1 MPWDKNAAV
10 THADSH
16 ARRHSTGNCARY
28 VREAIDAGG
37 VVLGHTHYAKNYGP
51 VLAASGFQPIH
62 GVPQKG
68 DVVVIQPAPGHPP
81 GTWPFSTGRTGSPT
95 SSSCTAF
102 IPAPRTEVPDR
113 RTLSIATRE
122 VRSEQASIR
131 GVRRMADAGGDLA
144 ADARAGC
151 RQGQ

>member
-68 DVVVIQPAPGHPP
+68 DVVVIQPAPGHPAGHMAIFDGANWVSDFRQLHGLYP
-81 GTWPFSTGRTGSPT
+81 G
-95 SSSCTAF
+95 
-102 IPAPRTEVPDR
+102 PAY
-113 RTLSIATRE
+113 
-122 VRSEQASIR
+122 RS
-131 GVRRMADAGGDLA
+131 
-144 ADARAGC
+144 ARPAYIVY
-151 RQGQ
+151 RHP